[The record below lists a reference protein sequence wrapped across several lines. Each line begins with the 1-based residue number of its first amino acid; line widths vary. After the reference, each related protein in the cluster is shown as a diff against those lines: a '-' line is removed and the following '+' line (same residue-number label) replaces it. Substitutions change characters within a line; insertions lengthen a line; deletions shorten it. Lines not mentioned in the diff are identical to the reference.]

1 MSKSLADLRA
11 AKDRKPSLPTRIVKV
26 CLDQDLLA
34 DIQRLTAEKRDL
46 AVSAAVADDADE
58 AKGGEDGGDGAPQRL
73 VGPPPPPRLAE
84 IDAELEPLYARLRE
98 TEGELLIRAGDGGA
112 WLRWKDA
119 HPAREDNAVDIS
131 LAFGYCNATDLA
143 NDLGKYVVAWN
154 GDDFGPGEWDDWF
167 RANVAPADI
176 GAIVSA
182 VVEVHE
188 ARVTAPKLRNV
199 SSDLPTSGTDSLSP
213 AP

>member
-34 DIQRLTAEKRDL
+34 DIQRLTAERRDL

-58 AKGGEDGGDGAPQRL
+58 AKSAEDGSDGPPQRL
-73 VGPPPPPRLAE
+73 AGPPPPPRLAE
-84 IDAELEPLYARLRE
+84 IDAELEPLYERLRE

-119 HPAREDNAVDIS
+119 HQAREGNELDDR
-131 LAFGYCNATDLA
+131 LAYGYCNASDLA
-143 NDLGKYVVAWN
+143 SDLGKYVVGWE

-167 RANVAPADI
+167 AAKVAPADI

-188 ARVTAPKLRNV
+188 ARVTAPKSPST
-199 SSDLPTSGTDSLSP
+199 SSAPPTSATDSPSP

>member
-46 AVSAAVADDADE
+46 AVSAAVAADDVDDA
-58 AKGGEDGGDGAPQRL
+58 AEDGKEGAPQRL
-73 VGPPPPPRLAE
+73 AGPPPHPRVAE
-84 IDAELEPLYARLRE
+84 IDAELEPLYERLRE

-119 HPAREDNAVDIS
+119 HPARDDNAVDIS

-188 ARVTAPKLRNV
+188 ARVTAPKSRSV
-199 SSDLPTSGTDSLSP
+199 SSDLPTSGTDSPSP
-213 AP
+213 AA